1 MAKRDLNQRYPS
13 DELALTTSQAQRRDG
28 WISPEHQHKMAA
40 SREGTNPL
48 RPYYIPPTIGISQ
61 EPNSTAS
68 SKGPTYASSAR
79 DIFSDIDY
87 SDYVSESSQSTL
99 DTIKE
104 LLDQALYKYMSV
116 LLAQPFENAK
126 TILQVRD
133 QSAGDETI
141 TTSANDEARERRS
154 QYQDSSY
161 SVSSFLQILG

>member
-1 MAKRDLNQRYPS
+1 MA
-13 DELALTTSQAQRRDG
+13 T
-28 WISPEHQHKMAA
+28 

-48 RPYYIPPTIGISQ
+48 RPYYIPPSIGIPQ
-61 EPNSTAS
+61 ESNTTASPSSRSGTTKNST
-68 SKGPTYASSAR
+68 GPTYASSAR

-133 QSAGDETI
+133 QSAGDGTI
-141 TTSANDEARERRS
+141 AISANDDARERRS
-154 QYQDSSY
+154 QLYEDSTY
-161 SVSSFLQILG
+161 PNVSGQTRKTSGAHAYFSPVQF